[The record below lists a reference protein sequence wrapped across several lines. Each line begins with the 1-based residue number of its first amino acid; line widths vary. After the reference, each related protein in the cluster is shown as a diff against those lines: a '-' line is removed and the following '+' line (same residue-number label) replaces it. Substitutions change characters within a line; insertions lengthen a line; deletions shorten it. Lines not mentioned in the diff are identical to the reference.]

1 MAKWIIL
8 MLVMITVLGG
18 CREQDNARYVE
29 MTSRIFVFNVRVAEA
44 SYLVTLK
51 VLRTIPE
58 GASVIASFTNPDG
71 GEAIIVEQK
80 IWPKRDKI
88 VLESP
93 ALSCVKKDKPYP
105 YDIKILRPNGEI
117 LQVLAGVITSTLDQT
132 ILPDRPLFVGPGYEP
147 NPELSG
153 RADGKI
159 DWPTK
164 SPCL

>member
-1 MAKWIIL
+1 MAKWIAFV
-8 MLVMITVLGG
+8 LVTITVLAG
-18 CREQDNARYVE
+18 CREQSSERYVE

-51 VLRTIPE
+51 VVQAIPD
-58 GASVIASFTNPDG
+58 GASVIASFANPDG

-93 ALSCVKKDKPYP
+93 ALNCVKRDKPYP
-105 YDIKILRPNGEI
+105 FNVKILKPNGEI
-117 LQVLAGVITSTLDQT
+117 LQVLAGAITSTLDQT
-132 ILPDRPLFVGPGYEP
+132 ILPDRPLVVGPGYEP